1 MSWNAGI
8 NQLEILMKKTLL
20 LALGAAALMTPM
32 KDAYAISEAAVLW
45 LLISPGSRPA
55 GMGEAF
61 VALADDATA
70 SWWNPAGLAF
80 QQSNDVRFMHS
91 DWLPAFK
98 LDDIYF
104 DFLAGS
110 MYLPSLG
117 GTLAAS
123 LIYMNEGDQ
132 THTSE
137 TGEIL
142 GVITSREYALGVSYG
157 TPINPDLAIGLGA
170 KVIISD
176 LASGTVGQQEVGTG
190 LSFGVDFGALWRT
203 SIPWTAVPMNLGMNL
218 ANFGPEI
225 SYVDEK
231 QADPLPTNLKMGL
244 AINAY
249 SDPHSELNFV
259 FDINKQLV
267 RKSMV
272 DRERAMIAV
281 DDVDVPAYW
290 DETGN
295 LTEDQYRNDGSENE
309 QAFWGIYDA
318 DPVYE
323 AIFSS
328 WFPKGMS
335 DEFDNYVYN
344 FGFEYWYR
352 SQAGGLGDAAF
363 ALRAGYLND
372 PAGKIESYTTG
383 MTVEINMFAFDFSY
397 EMSADKNNPSPR
409 DKTMRYSLGMTF

>member
-1 MSWNAGI
+1 
-8 NQLEILMKKTLL
+8 MKKSLL
-20 LALGAAALMTPM
+20 IALGAAALMSPM
-32 KDAYAISEAAVLW
+32 KDAYAVSEAAVLW

-70 SWWNPAGLAF
+70 SWWNPAGLAYL
-80 QQSNDVRFMHS
+80 QENDVRLMHS

-123 LIYMNEGDQ
+123 VIYMNEGDQ

-142 GVITSREYALGVSYG
+142 GVITSREYALGLSYG
-157 TPINPDLAIGLGA
+157 TPINPDLAVGLGA
-170 KVIISD
+170 KVIVSD
-176 LASGTVGQQEVGTG
+176 LASGAVGQQDIGTG
-190 LSFGVDFGALWRT
+190 LSFGVDLGLLWRT
-203 SIPWTAVPMNLGMNL
+203 QLPWTQLPLNLGMNI
-218 ANFGPEI
+218 ANIGPEI

-244 AINAY
+244 ALNAY
-249 SDPHSELNFV
+249 SDANSELNFV

-267 RKSMV
+267 RKTQV
-272 DRERAMIAV
+272 GRERAMITV
-281 DDVDVPAYW
+281 DEVATPAYW
-290 DETGN
+290 DENEN
-295 LTEDQYRNDGSENE
+295 LTDEEFRGDGTPNDE
-309 QAFWGIYDA
+309 AYWGIYDA
-318 DPVYE
+318 DPVYK
-323 AIFSS
+323 AMFSS
-328 WFPKGMS
+328 WFPHGAKE
-335 DEFDNYVYN
+335 EFDNYVYN

-397 EMSADKNNPSPR
+397 EMSADSKNPSPR